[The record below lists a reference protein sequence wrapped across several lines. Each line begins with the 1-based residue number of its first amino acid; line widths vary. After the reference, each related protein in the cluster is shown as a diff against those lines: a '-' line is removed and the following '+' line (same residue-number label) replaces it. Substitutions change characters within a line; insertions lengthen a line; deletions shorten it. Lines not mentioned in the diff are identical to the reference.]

1 MSFRGIAEFI
11 LHIEHFRN
19 VDLFQQGLYFLK
31 FQIFNEDPNKVLEYK
46 NLIFFRYIMPIP
58 TTMSRTTT
66 RA

>member
-31 FQIFNEDPNKVLEYK
+31 FQVFNEDLEKVTHSPL
-46 NLIFFRYIMPIP
+46 LFVLMCV
-58 TTMSRTTT
+58 TMC
-66 RA
+66 AIGLLCEPV